1 MHDVCGFFGAA
12 GAAREELFLMQID
25 NFDLDMLREVAN
37 VGAGNAA
44 SALSVMTGQSIDI
57 RVPTCELLTYP
68 ELAERLGGADSI
80 MLAMLVKISGD
91 VDGFVLFMQRLPQAR
106 ETMRTLAGLELPEGD
121 INVANYEPM
130 REIANI
136 LVGTYISSI
145 AEMAGISI
153 IPSVPEITIDMAMAI
168 MNVPVLLYGAVSDE
182 VLMMEAEFLGFARD
196 LNGAFYLV
204 PTPESLEFLKKAL
217 LGNL

>member
-1 MHDVCGFFGAA
+1 M
-12 GAAREELFLMQID
+12 EID
-25 NFDLDMLREVAN
+25 KFDLDMLREVAN

-57 RVPTCELLTYP
+57 RVPTCELLGYS
-68 ELAERLGGADSI
+68 EMAERLGGADSV

-91 VDGFVLFMQRLPQAR
+91 VDGFVLFMQRLAQAQ
-106 ETMRTLAGLELPEGD
+106 ETMRTLAGCELQEGD
-121 INVANYEPM
+121 MNVANYEPM
-130 REIANI
+130 REVANI

-168 MNVPVLLYGAVSDE
+168 MNVPVLLYGAVGDE
-182 VLMMEAEFLGFARD
+182 VLMMEAEFLGFARN
-196 LNGAFYLV
+196 LTGAFYLV
-204 PTPESLEFLKKAL
+204 PTPDSLDILKRAL

>member
-1 MHDVCGFFGAA
+1 M
-12 GAAREELFLMQID
+12 EID
-25 NFDLDMLREVAN
+25 KFDLDMLREVAN

-57 RVPTCELLTYP
+57 QVPSCELLTYP
-68 ELAERLGGADSI
+68 EVAERLGGADSV
-80 MLAMLVKISGD
+80 MLAILVRISGD

-106 ETMRTLAGLELPEGD
+106 ETMRTLAGMELPEGD
-121 INVANYEPM
+121 TDVANYEPM

-168 MNVPVLLYGAVSDE
+168 MNVPVLLYGAVGDE

-196 LNGAFYLV
+196 LTGAFYLV
-204 PTPESLEFLKKAL
+204 PTPESLEILKKAL

>member
-1 MHDVCGFFGAA
+1 MK
-12 GAAREELFLMQID
+12 ID
-25 NFDLDMLREVAN
+25 RFDLDMLREVAN

-57 RVPTCELLTYP
+57 QVPTCELMSYP
-68 ELAERLGGADSI
+68 EMAERLGGADSV

-121 INVANYEPM
+121 TNIANYEPM

-168 MNVPVLLYGAVSDE
+168 MNVPVLLYGAVGDE
-182 VLMMEAEFLGFARD
+182 VLMMEAEFLGFARN
-196 LNGAFYLV
+196 LTGAFYLV
-204 PTPESLEFLKKAL
+204 PTPESLEILKKAL

>member
-1 MHDVCGFFGAA
+1 M
-12 GAAREELFLMQID
+12 EID
-25 NFDLDMLREVAN
+25 KFDLDMLREVAN

-44 SALSVMTGQSIDI
+44 SALSVMSGQSIDI
-57 RVPTCELLTYP
+57 RVPTCELLGYQQM
-68 ELAERLGGADSI
+68 ADRLGGADSV

-91 VDGFVLFMQRLPQAR
+91 VDGFVLFMQRLAQAR
-106 ETMRTLAGLELPEGD
+106 ETMRVLAGYELPEGD
-121 INVANYEPM
+121 LNIANYEPM
-130 REIANI
+130 REVANI

-168 MNVPVLLYGAVSDE
+168 MNVPVLLYGEVGDE
-182 VLMMEAEFLGFARD
+182 VLMMQAEFLGFAQN
-196 LNGAFYLV
+196 LTGAFYLV
-204 PTPESLEFLKKAL
+204 PTPESLDILKRAL